1 LKIQLKINPILVGVM
16 KYKKFKSLGVL
27 YLLTF
32 FLFGGLSNFIPESFV
47 EWGYVGIFISG
58 ILYVFSF
65 TAPIATALILIFS
78 TNNNFILL
86 GLIAGIGSLVGDF
99 LIFHFIRISFVDEIK
114 EFSQHKISL
123 FTLNKIPK
131 IYQKYLAYTLGA
143 IFIATP
149 LPDEVGIT
157 ILASSKEVKL
167 KHFGIISYVLNT
179 AGIFLIILLGK
190 TL

>member
-1 LKIQLKINPILVGVM
+1 MV
-16 KYKKFKSLGVL
+16 KYKKFKSLGVI

-32 FLFGGLSNFIPESFV
+32 FFFGGLSNFVPESFL
-47 EWGYVGIFISG
+47 EWGYLGIFISG

-78 TNNNFILL
+78 TNKNIIFL
-86 GLIAGIGSLVGDF
+86 GLIAGVGSLVGDF
-99 LIFHFIRISFVDEIK
+99 LIFHFIRISFADEIK
-114 EFSQHKISL
+114 EFSQHKVSI

-131 IYQKYLAYTLGA
+131 LYQKYLAYALGS

-149 LPDEVGIT
+149 LPDEIGVT

-179 AGIFLIILLGK
+179 AGIFLIILLSK
-190 TL
+190 AL

>member
-1 LKIQLKINPILVGVM
+1 M

-32 FLFGGLSNFIPESFV
+32 FLFGGLSNLIPESFV

-114 EFSQHKISL
+114 EFS
-123 FTLNKIPK
+123 
-131 IYQKYLAYTLGA
+131 
-143 IFIATP
+143 
-149 LPDEVGIT
+149 
-157 ILASSKEVKL
+157 
-167 KHFGIISYVLNT
+167 
-179 AGIFLIILLGK
+179 
-190 TL
+190 

>member
-1 LKIQLKINPILVGVM
+1 M
-16 KYKKFKSLGVL
+16 
-27 YLLTF
+27 
-32 FLFGGLSNFIPESFV
+32 
-47 EWGYVGIFISG
+47 
-58 ILYVFSF
+58 
-65 TAPIATALILIFS
+65 
-78 TNNNFILL
+78 
-86 GLIAGIGSLVGDF
+86 GDF

-143 IFIATP
+143 IFIASL

-179 AGIFLIILLGK
+179 ALSIFLIILLGK